1 MRRERTHPHTAPELH
16 PLADIDQVIHAP
28 ARLMVLTYLYVVESA
43 DYVFLVRLTGL
54 TWGNLST
61 HLTKL
66 EEAGYIAIDKEFKAK
81 KPHTTISLTKQ
92 GRAAFREYKKS
103 MQQVLDDLPD

>member
-1 MRRERTHPHTAPELH
+1 MTSPRADPELH

-43 DYVFLVRLTGL
+43 DYVFLMRLTGL

-61 HLTKL
+61 HLARL
-66 EEAGYIAIDKEFKAK
+66 EEAGYVAIDKEFRGK
-81 KPHTTISLTKQ
+81 KPHTTIRLTRQ

-103 MQQVLDDLPD
+103 LQQVLNDLPD

>member
-1 MRRERTHPHTAPELH
+1 MVDPQTDPELH
-16 PLADIDQVIHAP
+16 PLADIDQVIHAS

-43 DYVFLVRLTGL
+43 DFVFLKNMTGL

-66 EEAGYIAIDKEFKAK
+66 EEAGYIAINKEFKGK

-92 GRAAFREYKKS
+92 GRTAFREYKTS
-103 MQQVLDDLPD
+103 LQQVLDDLPD

>member
-1 MRRERTHPHTAPELH
+1 MVDPQPGPELH
-16 PLADIDQVIHAP
+16 PLADIDQVIHAS
-28 ARLMVLTYLYVVESA
+28 ARLMVLTYLYVVESV
-43 DYVFLVRLTGL
+43 DYVFLMRLTGL

-66 EEAGYIAIDKEFKAK
+66 EEAGYITLNKEFKGK

-92 GRAAFREYKKS
+92 GRIAFREYKKS
-103 MQQVLDDLPD
+103 LQQVLNDLPD